1 MRLLEHDSRGVDA
14 WVIQRVVTP
23 AHRMQVR
30 EIITH
35 ASYRE
40 VMGIPGAPE
49 LFTLMQAGAYTSTGY
64 FIEAHPP

>member
-1 MRLLEHDSRGVDA
+1 
-14 WVIQRVVTP
+14 
-23 AHRMQVR
+23 MQVR
-30 EIITH
+30 ESITH